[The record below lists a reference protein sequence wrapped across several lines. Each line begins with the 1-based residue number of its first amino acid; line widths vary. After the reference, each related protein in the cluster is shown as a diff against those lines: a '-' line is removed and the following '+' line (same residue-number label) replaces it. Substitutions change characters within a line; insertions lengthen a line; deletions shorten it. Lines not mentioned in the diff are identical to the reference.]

1 MSGDDGADRAVDLVL
16 GGDFDVG
23 GLGLGNGNRETFE
36 FHAFDVKL
44 DRFLHIFHG
53 FLGCAAS

>member
-1 MSGDDGADRAVDLVL
+1 MSGDDGADRAVDVAL

-23 GLGLGNGNRETFE
+23 GLGLGGGDWKTFE
-36 FHAFDVKL
+36 FHPFNVKL
-44 DRFLHIFHG
+44 DRVLHIFHG